1 MASRKEDRFGPHE
14 LYLGIDVGKS
24 FHWAIARARS

>member
-1 MASRKEDRFGPHE
+1 MN

-24 FHWAIARARS
+24 NLAFCALDSDRQCRYGGHFDL